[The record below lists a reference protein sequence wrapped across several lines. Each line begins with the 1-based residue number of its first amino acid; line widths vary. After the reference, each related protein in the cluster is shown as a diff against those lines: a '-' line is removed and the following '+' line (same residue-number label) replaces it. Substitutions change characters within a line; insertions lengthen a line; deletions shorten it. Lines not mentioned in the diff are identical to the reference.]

1 MTPINVNRF
10 NGMSGNRYRLFIW
23 VTPDTVNYHRREE
36 LIGLIWQQICHFFFY
51 DSMTR
56 LLCLYFKENEQFLS
70 YSLIF
75 RIILLSERIH
85 CCKQN
90 HRRLPRR
97 IKILQPD
104 WDLISRFLSLSLS
117 EGFPLNWPELDQF
130 LDIRVNSHNFFDKF
144 AVHPREL
151 LITLYIIA
159 DHPPRS
165 QLTADASADVF
176 SWTLLITDLPLNVIN

>member
-56 LLCLYFKENEQFLS
+56 LLCLYLKENEQFLS

-104 WDLISRFLSLSLS
+104 WDLISRFLSLSQRDFPWTDQNLTNFLTS
-117 EGFPLNWPELDQF
+117 ELIPTY
-130 LDIRVNSHNFFDKF
+130 
-144 AVHPREL
+144 L
-151 LITLYIIA
+151 LTS
-159 DHPPRS
+159 S
-165 QLTADASADVF
+165 QSILGSF
-176 SWTLLITDLPLNVIN
+176 